1 MKSFDYAIAK
11 TPEGALRAAGK
22 GYAYKA
28 AGIDL
33 LDLLKERTTEAEKIV
48 SLHRIESLA
57 YIREKDKGVALGAMA
72 TLRQVGENPLLQRRF
87 AALAEAAGDAATP
100 QVRTR
105 ATVGGNILQRPRC
118 WYFRANEY
126 NCLKK
131 GGSTCF
137 AVDGENSY
145 HALYGG
151 GPCHITHPSNVAPV
165 LLAGGAVLEIQNS
178 KETRHVPA
186 DEFFVLP
193 RNSMYTENVLKEGE
207 LLAEIFFPALPQKSG
222 YVEFRQKQ
230 SFDWP
235 LAAAT
240 VVYTGE
246 KWSVVLSH
254 VAPIPWRATKAEEV
268 LGNAADIDAA
278 LAEKAAEA
286 ALDGAVPMRQNAW
299 RLRMVRAAV
308 RRALLK
314 ACGKDYLA

>member
-1 MKSFDYAIAK
+1 MKPFDYAIAT
-11 TPEGALRAAGK
+11 TPEGAIRAADS

-28 AGIDL
+28 SGIDM
-33 LDLLKERTTEAEKIV
+33 LDMLKERTTGTDKIV
-48 SLHRIESLA
+48 SLHRLDSLA
-57 YIREKDKGVALGAMA
+57 YIREKDNGVALGAMT
-72 TLRQVGENPLLQRRF
+72 TLRQLGENPLLLRRF
-87 AALAEAAGDAATP
+87 SALAEAAGDAATP

-118 WYFRANEY
+118 WFFRANEY
-126 NCLKK
+126 NCLKM

-165 LLAGGAVLEIQNS
+165 LVAGGAILEIQNS
-178 KETRHVPA
+178 KETRNVPA
-186 DEFFVLP
+186 EEFFVLP
-193 RNSMYTENVLKEGE
+193 RNSMYSENVLKEGE
-207 LLAEIFFPALPQKSG
+207 LLSEVFFPALPQKSG
-222 YVEFRQKQ
+222 YMEFRQKQ

-254 VAPIPWRATKAEEV
+254 VAPIPWRASKAEEV
-268 LGNAADIDAA
+268 LGNSADIDND

-286 ALDGAVPMRQNAW
+286 ALDGAEPMRQNAW